1 MSQTQSPGPG
11 ASPWPGPGEQRLRQ
25 SLQRRQQRA
34 RKEDP
39 CPYDDDWGWW
49 MEQRL
54 GRLETQ
60 IKWLITLA
68 AAALAAEVIR
78 VALAAWGLAPAP

>member
-1 MSQTQSPGPG
+1 MSQQGSR
-11 ASPWPGPGEQRLRQ
+11 PGPGETRLRQ
-25 SLQRRQQRA
+25 SLQRRRNQLQQAFGRA
-34 RKEDP
+34 RRDDP

-54 GRLETQ
+54 SRLETQ
-60 IKWLITLA
+60 LKWLTGLA
-68 AAALAAEVIR
+68 SAALAAEVIR

>member
-1 MSQTQSPGPG
+1 MSQTESPGPG
-11 ASPWPGPGEQRLRQ
+11 ASPRPGPGEQRLRQ
-25 SLQRRQQRA
+25 SLQRRRQRA
-34 RKEDP
+34 RRDDP

-54 GRLETQ
+54 SRLETQ
-60 IKWLITLA
+60 LKWLTGLA
-68 AAALAAEVIR
+68 SAALAAEVIR

>member
-1 MSQTQSPGPG
+1 
-11 ASPWPGPGEQRLRQ
+11 
-25 SLQRRQQRA
+25 
-34 RKEDP
+34 
-39 CPYDDDWGWW
+39 

-78 VALAAWGLAPAP
+78 VALAAWGLAPT